1 MTNKGS
7 YNPKLFRTVLN
18 YKPYNYICAQIKLHQ
33 KSINGYNNIIPLVK
47 YHSTLTRINNDDL
60 VQYKNLVSK
69 TDKISTT
76 EKIVSSREEASTTDL
91 VMQSTEKTTIK
102 DSSSLDNILE
112 DTCFIRSDEGIKE
125 TWWYN
130 NITTNNNNS
139 LYDNFTEKYAAYTP
153 SDFKLPY
160 INIKSTLAENPEF
173 ITLNKDILLK
183 RPKISLDLLTDLVSN
198 YVSLKLDTMYNLIG
212 TWVNDVKSYMDFIP
226 DISEKGFILYS
237 TILNKVY
244 INLNLAPVN
253 IEDKLALLE
262 GTLNKYDHSSTT
274 HYSKQLGYLL
284 IEKISQL
291 LRALWNLD
299 SFHMLYTFNAT
310 SILFMIGL
318 LSLTLFFFHM
328 HIIGLL
334 IYIIRLIEKAMIS
347 FLERGLEIINA
358 IKTAKAIANIL
369 EGEKRRAN
377 LEKVKKSITN
387 LLKDIKVKILTDTK
401 LANSTSKLLKA
412 RQDIFKVYR
421 DISKCKKKI
430 SDALDNFSN
439 INKLNIILFNN
450 HNYYSQDIFL
460 TDNIIYNQDITVY
473 MMGLEL
479 IRNDICDLCIMYNVQ
494 HVDHVRCVI
503 VNQLYDEQ
511 ANAPNII
518 SRSIVIVP
526 YRNDR
531 NIWNEIKLLH
541 DKYEKFK
548 RVHTLRTLLNK
559 HYVEGPRDNISENEE
574 RFIIAH
580 GSMNSW
586 EEQRFRTHV
595 NNNDIELIRLTD
607 SEVSF
612 LASNMNNTEI
622 IQRNIQAVLF
632 KMGTRST
639 YIVEC
644 PDIITMMYNL
654 LEHFFNQSTAP
665 QGVHWN
671 IINNHRSERWVDVRE
686 PDIYIQGNFDGNN
699 YIKVIVKCESFG
711 KSNFDTM
718 VQNVAE
724 SGFYTAGNS
733 TEYTNELLDE
743 NRVLQFAGGSQFVI
757 LVRGTQIAF
766 LEQYNFSLEDKGCV
780 AKHCLVPLTMPVF
793 VTNGIENPN
802 LYNIMAQYRSLCDP
816 RILFPYGPS
825 SGIIF
830 GNHPFYGR
838 HYVFDLIKNYEACQ
852 ALLSH
857 ISTELPRIHR
867 L

>member
-1 MTNKGS
+1 MRNNGS
-7 YNPKLFRTVLN
+7 HNTKLFRTILN
-18 YKPYNYICAQIKLHQ
+18 YKPSNYICAQIKFY
-33 KSINGYNNIIPLVK
+33 KKSSINGYNNIIPLGK
-47 YHSTLTRINNDDL
+47 YHSTFTRINIDDL

-69 TDKISTT
+69 TDKISIT
-76 EKIVSSREEASTTDL
+76 EKIVSSREEASTTDM

-102 DSSSLDNILE
+102 DTTSLDNILE
-112 DTCFIRSDEGIKE
+112 DTCYIRSDDGIKE

-139 LYDNFTEKYAAYTP
+139 LYDNFTEKFAGYTP

-160 INIKSTLAENPEF
+160 INIKRTLAENPEF
-173 ITLNKDILLK
+173 ITLNKDILGN

-212 TWVNDVKSYMDFIP
+212 TWVKDVESYMDFISG
-226 DISEKGFILYS
+226 ISEKGFIFFY
-237 TILNKVY
+237 TILNEVY
-244 INLNLAPVN
+244 INLNLAPVK
-253 IEDKLALLE
+253 IVDKLALLE
-262 GTLNKYDHSSTT
+262 GTLKKYDLSYTT

-291 LRALWNLD
+291 SHAFWNLD
-299 SFHMLYTFNAT
+299 SFHMLYIINAT

-318 LSLTLFFFHM
+318 LSLSLFYFHM
-328 HIIGLL
+328 QIIGLL
-334 IYIIRLIEKAMIS
+334 IYIIRLIENAMIS
-347 FLERGLEIINA
+347 FLERGLETINA
-358 IKTAKAIANIL
+358 IKTTKAIANIL
-369 EGEKRRAN
+369 EGEKRKAN

-450 HNYYSQDIFL
+450 HNYYSQNILL
-460 TDNIIYNQDITVY
+460 TDNIIYNQDITVN
-473 MMGLEL
+473 MMGLVR
-479 IRNDICDLCIMYNVQ
+479 IRNDICELCIMYNVQ

-526 YRNDR
+526 YRNDP
-531 NIWNEIKLLH
+531 NIWNKIISLH

-548 RVHTLRTLLNK
+548 RLHTLRVLLNK
-559 HYVEGPRDNISENEE
+559 HYVKSSRDNISENEN

-580 GSMNSW
+580 GHMNDK
-586 EEQRFRTHV
+586 EKDKLKTHI
-595 NNNDIELIRLTD
+595 NNNDIMLTQPTD
-607 SEVSF
+607 SEISS
-612 LASNMNNTEI
+612 LASNINNPEE
-622 IQRNIQAVLF
+622 RNLKAVLLN
-632 KMGTRST
+632 MGTRSS
-639 YIVEC
+639 YMVQS
-644 PDIITMMYNL
+644 PDIITMIYNI
-654 LEHFFNQSTAP
+654 LEPIFNQSTAP

-671 IINNHRSERWVDVRE
+671 IINNHRSGRWVSVGE

-699 YIKVIVKCESFG
+699 YIKVIVICESFG

-718 VQNVAE
+718 VQNVAK
-724 SGFYTAGNS
+724 SGFYTAGYS

-743 NRVLQFAGGSQFVI
+743 NRVMQFAGGSQFVI

-766 LEQYNFSLEDKGCV
+766 LEQYNFSLEEKGCV

-793 VTNGIENPN
+793 VTKGIENPD
-802 LYNIMAQYRSLCDP
+802 LYNIMPQYRSLCDP

-830 GNHPFYGR
+830 GNHPFLGK

-852 ALLSH
+852 TLLWY
-857 ISTELPRIHR
+857 ISRNLPRIHR